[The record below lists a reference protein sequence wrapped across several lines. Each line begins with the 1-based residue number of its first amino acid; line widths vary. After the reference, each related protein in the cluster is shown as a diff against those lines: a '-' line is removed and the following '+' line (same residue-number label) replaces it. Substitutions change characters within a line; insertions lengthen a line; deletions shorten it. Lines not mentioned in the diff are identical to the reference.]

1 MASIVE
7 LMGNGKCMKINN
19 TLVMGNY
26 LGKGKCPGL
35 DYLQP
40 SLTNLEMFI
49 KKEYPKYDILIETFL
64 SRYLKINFLHKLIN
78 QYKIKIF
85 HLQTDMTELDKRAI
99 KRNMSWD
106 KNRTDYGKFK
116 VKQEVYDILS
126 DDIIKPHVIPLINN
140 TTEDLSNNVKFIEKF
155 IP

>member
-1 MASIVE
+1 
-7 LMGNGKCMKINN
+7 
-19 TLVMGNY
+19 
-26 LGKGKCPGL
+26 
-35 DYLQP
+35 
-40 SLTNLEMFI
+40 
-49 KKEYPKYDILIETFL
+49 
-64 SRYLKINFLHKLIN
+64 
-78 QYKIKIF
+78 
-85 HLQTDMTELDKRAI
+85 MTELDKRAI

>member
-1 MASIVE
+1 MIFWITGEPCSGKST
-7 LMGNGKCMKINN
+7 LMKSLVGRMNVSSPLNKLISFGNGKCMKINN

-64 SRYLKINFLHKLIN
+64 SRY
-78 QYKIKIF
+78 
-85 HLQTDMTELDKRAI
+85 
-99 KRNMSWD
+99 
-106 KNRTDYGKFK
+106 
-116 VKQEVYDILS
+116 
-126 DDIIKPHVIPLINN
+126 
-140 TTEDLSNNVKFIEKF
+140 
-155 IP
+155 